1 MATVPDPVA
10 GHGGGGIFVSLTDI
24 YREQMGQG
32 RALQDMAKDVS
43 DLAGD
48 VSKLQDDVEQIKS
61 RQWPPLA
68 TSILGGS
75 VVAVLGA
82 VVAAVLA
89 VTMN

>member
-10 GHGGGGIFVSLTDI
+10 GHGGGVFVSITDI
-24 YREQMGQG
+24 YREQIGQG
-32 RALQDMAKDVS
+32 RALQDIAKDVA
-43 DLAGD
+43 DVAGD
-48 VSKLQDDVEQIKS
+48 VSKLQDDVDAIRA

-75 VVAVLGA
+75 VVAILGA